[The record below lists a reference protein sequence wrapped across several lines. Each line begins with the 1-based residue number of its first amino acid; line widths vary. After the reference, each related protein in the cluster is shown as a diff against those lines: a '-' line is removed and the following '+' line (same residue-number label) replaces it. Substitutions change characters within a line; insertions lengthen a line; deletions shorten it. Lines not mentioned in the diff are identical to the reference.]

1 MSGEDRGTIEAEI
14 ARILLD
20 QWDPLGVRG
29 QPDALERYA
38 SYAQHAY
45 ALLVRGASDVQI
57 ARRLHMAERDELQ
70 HPELVDHDLTA
81 LVRSLR
87 ALESRL

>member
-38 SYAQHAY
+38 SYAQHAF
-45 ALLVRGASDVQI
+45 AARARIEVVGSLTDRGAPSCDRPVAAPHVRPRAGRSDP
-57 ARRLHMAERDELQ
+57 A
-70 HPELVDHDLTA
+70 LTN
-81 LVRSLR
+81 R
-87 ALESRL
+87 AMR